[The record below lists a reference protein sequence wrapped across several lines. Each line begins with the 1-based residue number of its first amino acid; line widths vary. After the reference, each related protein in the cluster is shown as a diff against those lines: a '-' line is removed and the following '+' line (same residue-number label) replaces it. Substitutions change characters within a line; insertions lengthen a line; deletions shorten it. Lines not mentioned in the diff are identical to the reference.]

1 MTTNIVNALFGAQ
14 REATTRALHQ
24 YDYGQRLIFADL
36 QLPQAYEVHFGND
49 PYEGET
55 VTQIGDSTGVVIPDE
70 CLLTAGYTYAWV
82 FLHTGEDDGETRYL
96 AKIQVTARSKPTNQE
111 PTPVQQD
118 AITEA
123 IAALDRA
130 VEQTA
135 ADVILADGYAT
146 DARNSATSAKESA
159 TEAAQSATEAREY
172 AEAAAQS
179 ASDSEHFSDLSE
191 GHAQASAASAADS
204 SASAATSA
212 EKASEASQSA
222 DRAEQAAT
230 TAGYMWIEIVDGH
243 LVYTRTDQVDADFS
257 LSSTGHLILESVA

>member
-36 QLPQAYEVHFGND
+36 QLPQAYEVHFSND

-70 CLLTAGYTYAWV
+70 CLLTAGYTYAWIY
-82 FLHTGEDDGETRYL
+82 LHTGEDDGETRYL
-96 AKIQVTARSKPTNQE
+96 AKIPVAARSKPTNRE

-123 IAALDRA
+123 IAALNTA

-146 DARNSATSAKESA
+146 DARNSAASAEESA
-159 TEAAQSATEAREY
+159 TEAAQSATEAREH
-172 AEAAAQS
+172 AEAAAGS
-179 ASDSEHFSDLSE
+179 ASDAERFSDLSE
-191 GHAQASAASAADS
+191 GYAQAS

-230 TAGYMWIEIVDGH
+230 TAGFMWIEIVDGH